1 MRISDKE
8 LLNQK
13 QFEQKLLTTDL
24 SELISYTLYK
34 YSDNQKTME
43 QEDEL
48 KQYFRIF
55 DVIKKQIVLLDT

>member
-43 QEDEL
+43 QEDDIIAIN
-48 KQYFRIF
+48 KCI
-55 DVIKKQIVLLDT
+55 

>member
-1 MRISDKE
+1 MRISEKG

-43 QEDEL
+43 VI
-48 KQYFRIF
+48 KQYLNVFH
-55 DVIKKQIVLLDT
+55 VVTKQIVLL